1 MTIGEK
7 IKIIRKKNRLTQ
19 KELGD
24 KLGVSY
30 QMIAQYENGKRNP
43 KIETVQKIADALDMS
58 ICYTED
64 GEPCFI
70 DKIYEGTGQKAFES
84 ISIREQEIYKKI
96 AKMPEITPDTVIL
109 DLYHQ
114 LNDAGQD
121 MAVEQVELLTKIP
134 EDRKKS
140 PQEHI
145 PILKAAHERTD
156 IKVTDEMRKHDCDIM
171 EDDTEWKEE

>member
-7 IKIIRKKNRLTQ
+7 IKALRQKKGLTQ
-19 KELGD
+19 KQLGNLCGMAD
-24 KLGVSY
+24 SA
-30 QMIAQYENGKRNP
+30 IRRYENGRANP
-43 KIETVQKIADALDMS
+43 KIETVQKIVDALDMS

-70 DKIYEGTGQKAFES
+70 DKIYEGTGRKAFES
-84 ISIREQEIYKKI
+84 ISVQEQEIYKKI

-134 EDRKKS
+134 EYRKETTGS
-140 PQEHI
+140 
-145 PILKAAHERTD
+145 
-156 IKVTDEMRKHDCDIM
+156 
-171 EDDTEWKEE
+171 EE

>member
-58 ICYTED
+58 KMGNLALLIKYMKEL
-64 GEPCFI
+64 GRRHSNLSRFENKKYI
-70 DKIYEGTGQKAFES
+70 KKLQKC
-84 ISIREQEIYKKI
+84 
-96 AKMPEITPDTVIL
+96 
-109 DLYHQ
+109 
-114 LNDAGQD
+114 
-121 MAVEQVELLTKIP
+121 
-134 EDRKKS
+134 RK
-140 PQEHI
+140 
-145 PILKAAHERTD
+145 
-156 IKVTDEMRKHDCDIM
+156 
-171 EDDTEWKEE
+171 